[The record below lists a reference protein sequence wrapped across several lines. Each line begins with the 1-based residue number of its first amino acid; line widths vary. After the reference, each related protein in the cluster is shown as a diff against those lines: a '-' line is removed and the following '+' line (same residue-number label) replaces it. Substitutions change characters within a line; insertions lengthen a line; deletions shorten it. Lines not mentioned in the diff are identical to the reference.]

1 MSKELRESERI
12 IHLENLKLE
21 REWNDHFQNK
31 IVPLLDLE
39 SSEPF
44 SDLYMLN
51 QKGIALYPNLEGKYI
66 STSQIRN
73 ALSQLG
79 CEVDVLGI
87 ADDTERK
94 KKEKIEQDKF
104 KTRHHAV

>member
-1 MSKELRESERI
+1 MSKELRESERR
-12 IHLENLKLE
+12 IHLENLELE
-21 REWNDHFQNK
+21 KELHEHYNNK
-31 IVPLLDLE
+31 IVPLLNLD
-39 SSEPF
+39 SVEPF
-44 SDLYMLN
+44 SDLYKLN
-51 QKGIALYPNLEGKYI
+51 QKGIELYPNLEGKYL
-66 STSQIRN
+66 STSQIKG

-87 ADDTERK
+87 ADDVERK